1 MRKPLDPAPRQ
12 LGSIHRDEVLPLREA
27 ARRMGWAN
35 KMIADVQKAGLQ
47 TVTIGRMKYVTGN
60 AVYRFVE
67 HLATMAADAT
77 GRQAEQVGPVGPTMP
92 EQQADKQG
100 AGNHE

>member
-1 MRKPLDPAPRQ
+1 MKKRPLDNPAPR

-35 KMIADVQKAGLQ
+35 KLIADVQRAGLQ

-60 AVYRFVE
+60 AIYRFIE
-67 HLATMAADAT
+67 HAATMAADKAE
-77 GRQAEQVGPVGPTMP
+77 RQAGREGGGD
-92 EQQADKQG
+92 AD
-100 AGNHE
+100 

>member
-1 MRKPLDPAPRQ
+1 MKRPPDNPAPRA

-35 KMIADVQKAGLQ
+35 KMISDVQRMGLQ

-67 HLATMAADAT
+67 HLTTMAGDLA
-77 GRQAEQVGPVGPTMP
+77 
-92 EQQADKQG
+92 EQQAG
-100 AGNHE
+100 GNGGQTE

>member
-1 MRKPLDPAPRQ
+1 VKPRPPDTAPRA
-12 LGSIHRDEVLPLREA
+12 LGSISRDEVLPLREA

-35 KMIADVQKAGLQ
+35 KMIADVQKMGLQ

-67 HLATMAADAT
+67 HLATMAADEAENQT
-77 GRQAEQVGPVGPTMP
+77 GTM
-92 EQQADKQG
+92 QG
-100 AGNHE
+100 GRAND